1 MKQENPKEGYT
12 RYIVVINNQEFFAD
26 YNPKSYGGTTHI
38 EFQAKNDE
46 EKIPI
51 SETGYLS
58 SFQLH
63 GLQKGVDVQS
73 SLQELA
79 QQIYFNKKTK

>member
-63 GLQKGVDVQS
+63 GLQKGRVHCKNWR
-73 SLQELA
+73 
-79 QQIYFNKKTK
+79 NKFILIKKQNEM